1 MKDIL
6 TSQDREILVQELE
19 TILQEIASEQE
30 MEALNRVKCLQRL
43 RQLEQ
48 LLGLEPDYKAMVEA
62 SSDTITTFDSEGR
75 FLYVSPNWPRVLGH
89 EASAIIGTNIFDGKF
104 HPEDNPRCQQALKE
118 VFETGERCRAV
129 EYRIQNIDGEWF
141 WHVASLSPIKD
152 ESGNVSSVVAVA
164 RDNHAQK
171 LREIQVRSDYTRFR
185 ALLETMQQSVL
196 YVDNN
201 DVMLYVNQSLCDT
214 FGYSREELL
223 GKKGFEM
230 LIVEEDHDLIR
241 KKNQDREAGVKD
253 QYEVRGIKKNGD
265 VMLMHVS
272 GAPLRDES
280 GKVIGSVGVLGD
292 VTESSKVREALN
304 YSEEKYRTLFENAV
318 VGILQST
325 LDDRYIMINSAYAR
339 MLGYDSPEE
348 AIASVGDIHQIYQ
361 DPAQRDQLKELL
373 IQDGFV
379 ENFEATLHNRNG
391 ELLWVLI
398 NARLR
403 INSKGEQIVEA
414 TSVDITS
421 RKQADMERQKLF
433 SIIDGNLSEIY
444 ILDPAELHI
453 TYANKGAVRNLGYSR
468 EELLKLTPWDLCPD
482 MTEQDIRTLL
492 VPLLSGELKSLIFET
507 RQRRKDGS
515 IYPVE
520 IDLQYQEYP
529 GEKLMVAMINDITN
543 SKSLKDQLI
552 ASQKMEAVGQLAGGI
567 AHDFNN
573 LLTVILGYG
582 EELLSSLEPD
592 DPQMI
597 SVDEMVKA
605 GRRAAQLT
613 QQLLAFS
620 RKQVAQPRNLDLNT
634 IINNMGSMFVRILG
648 ENIKFQTTLFD
659 QLDVVFADPGQ
670 MEQLIMN
677 IVVNARDAM
686 PLGGLIKINT
696 ANLTIDEAY
705 QDMHTE
711 IAPGDYVIISV
722 SDNGC
727 GMSKEI
733 QNKVYEPFFTTK
745 GVGRGSGLGLS
756 IVYGIVQ
763 QSKGHILLY
772 SEEGE
777 GTTFKILLPAVRGEL
792 DPLEDRGPKQLVQ
805 GKGESIL
812 IVEDEDALRRY
823 VTRMIT
829 GLGYKVSSCSSGM
842 EALETIRHGLR
853 PDLIVTDIVMPGIN
867 GREMAEQA
875 REIVPGQKVLFVSG
889 FNDDVL
895 VNQGIIKADLTYIQ
909 KPFSKNDI
917 SIKIAEMLKQV
928 SDTDAKSNFH
938 ILLLDDDEGIRNL
951 YKRSF
956 ERKGYLYQA
965 AATVEEALEVLKN
978 HKVDLLLLDMNLGII
993 SGEQALAKIREEG
1006 YLVPVV
1012 LLSGLVDQQR
1022 VSALRSMG
1030 VVQFF
1035 EKGFTNQALYD
1046 FIKVMA
1052 AAPVCEQ

>member
-1 MKDIL
+1 VKETL
-6 TSQDREILVQELE
+6 TNRDQDGLLRELE
-19 TILQEIASEQE
+19 DLLRKIRTEHAENLLYSEETID
-30 MEALNRVKCLQRL
+30 RL
-43 RQLEQ
+43 HQLEKM
-48 LLGLEPDYKAMVEA
+48 LGCETEADFKAMVEA
-62 SSDTITTFDSEGR
+62 SGDTIATFDEEGR
-75 FLYVSPNWPRVLGH
+75 FLYISPNWSKALGH
-89 EASAIIGTNIFDGKF
+89 DTSYLLGTSIFEGRF
-104 HPEDNPRCQQALKE
+104 HPEDNPRCQQALKD
-118 VFETGERCRAV
+118 VFETGERCPAV
-129 EYRIQNIDGEWF
+129 EYRIQNTKGEWF

-152 ESGNVSSVVAVA
+152 KAGKITSVLAVA
-164 RDNHAQK
+164 HDNHTQK
-171 LREIQVRSDYTRFR
+171 LREIQIRNAESRFR
-185 ALLETMQQSVL
+185 TLLDTMQEAVL

-201 DVMLYVNQSLCDT
+201 DTMLYVNQSLCEI

-230 LIVEEDHDLIR
+230 LIVEEDHDIIR
-241 KKNQDREAGVKD
+241 NKNREREQGVKD
-253 QYEVRGIKKNGD
+253 QYEVRGKRKNGE
-265 VMLMHVS
+265 VLRMHVS
-272 GAPLRDES
+272 GAPLRDEN
-280 GKVIGSVGVLGD
+280 GKVIGSVGVLAD
-292 VTESSKVREALN
+292 VTESSRIREALN
-304 YSEEKYRTLFENAV
+304 NSEEKYRSLFENAV
-318 VGILQST
+318 VGLLQST
-325 LDDRYIMINSAYAR
+325 LDDRYIIINPSYAR

-348 AIASVGDIHQIYQ
+348 AIASVGDIHEIYQ
-361 DPAQRDQLKELL
+361 DPTQRDVLKEILL
-373 IQDGFV
+373 RDGFV
-379 ENFEATLHNRNG
+379 ENFEAALHNKQG
-391 ELLWVLI
+391 EQIWVLI

-403 INSKGEQIVEA
+403 TNSKGEKVVEG

-421 RKQADMERQKLF
+421 RKHADLERQKLF
-433 SIIDGNLSEIY
+433 TIIDGNMSEIY
-444 ILDPAELHI
+444 ILDPETLAI

-468 EELLKLTPWDLCPD
+468 DELLKLTPMDICPE
-482 MTEQDIRTLL
+482 MNEQDIRTLL
-492 VPLLSGELKSLIFET
+492 QPLTSGELNSLIFET
-507 RQRRKDGS
+507 HQRRKDGS

-529 GEKLMVAMINDITN
+529 GEKLMVAMITDITK
-543 SKSLKDQLI
+543 SKSLKEQLI

-582 EELLSSLEPD
+582 EELLSGLEPD
-592 DPQMI
+592 DPLMV
-597 SVDEMVKA
+597 SVDEIVKA

-620 RKQVAQPRNLDLNT
+620 RKQVAQPRNLNLNT
-634 IINNMGSMFVRILG
+634 IINNLESMFIRVLG
-648 ENIKFQTTLFD
+648 ENIKFQATLFD
-659 QLDVVFADPGQ
+659 QLDVVFADPGR
-670 MEQLIMN
+670 MEQLITN

-696 ANLTIDEAY
+696 ANLTIDETY
-705 QDMHTE
+705 QDTHAE
-711 IAPGDYVIISV
+711 IAPGDYVILSV

-733 QNKVYEPFFTTK
+733 QQKVYEPFFTTK

-777 GTTFKILLPAVRGEL
+777 GTTFKILLPAVRGEI
-792 DPLEDRGPKQLVQ
+792 DVLEDRNPKKTVQ

-823 VTRMIT
+823 VTRMISS
-829 GLGYKVSSCSSGM
+829 LGYKVSSCSSGM

-895 VNQGIIKADLTYIQ
+895 VNQGIINADLTYIQ

-917 SIKIAEMLKQV
+917 SMKIAEMLNQGSGAENK
-928 SDTDAKSNFH
+928 TKFH

-951 YKRSF
+951 YRRSF

-965 AATVEEALEVLKN
+965 SSTVEEALEMLKN
-978 HKVDLLLLDMNLGII
+978 QPVDLLLLDMNLGVIT
-993 SGEQALAKIREEG
+993 GEQALKKIRDEG

-1012 LLSGLVDQQR
+1012 LLSGLVDPVR

-1035 EKGFTNQALYD
+1035 EKGFTNQDLYD

-1052 AAPVCEQ
+1052 GAR